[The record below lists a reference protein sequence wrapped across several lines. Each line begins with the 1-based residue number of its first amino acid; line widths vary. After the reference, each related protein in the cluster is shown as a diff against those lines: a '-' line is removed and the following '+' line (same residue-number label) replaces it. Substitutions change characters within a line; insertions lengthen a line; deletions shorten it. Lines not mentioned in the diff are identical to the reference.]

1 MLILNFSHHCKQWA
15 ELGGAFLPSC
25 KKVGGANPHLKWPPG
40 QSACGNPDPSAVLTT
55 KMFLRQNCQKTKI
68 CRNSRP
74 YTATWIYQLTAK
86 KLKDCEKTTCEK
98 RQNLAFLSRRTANK

>member
-40 QSACGNPDPSAVLTT
+40 QQACDNPDPSAVLTT
-55 KMFLRQNCQKTKI
+55 KMFPRQTKI

-74 YTATWIYQLTAK
+74 YTATCIYQLTAK
-86 KLKDCEKTTCEK
+86 KLEDCEKQPAK
-98 RQNLAFLSRRTANK
+98 RGKFSHF

>member
-1 MLILNFSHHCKQWA
+1 MLILNFSPHCKQWA

-40 QSACGNPDPSAVLTT
+40 QLACDNPDPSAVLTT
-55 KMFLRQNCQKTKI
+55 KKFPRQTKI

-74 YTATWIYQLTAK
+74 YTATWIYQLTTK
-86 KLKDCEKTTCEK
+86 KLEDCEKTTCEK
-98 RQNLAFLSRRTANK
+98 RQILAFLSRRTANK